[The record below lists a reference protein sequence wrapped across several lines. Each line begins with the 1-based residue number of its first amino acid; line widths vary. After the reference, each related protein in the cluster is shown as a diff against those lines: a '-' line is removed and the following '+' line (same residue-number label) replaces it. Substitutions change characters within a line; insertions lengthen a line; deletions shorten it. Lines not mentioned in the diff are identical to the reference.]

1 MGTKSSVKGKPK
13 MAKKSAS
20 SSNKRIHV
28 ISRDGGWAVKKE
40 GNLKASKDYSTKAA
54 AIKGAKRSSKGHY
67 VVIHNKD
74 GSIESIE
81 TTESGEQR
89 ATSFLRTARNLEL
102 QGPPD
107 WSARL
112 EEYLYDAPSE
122 RGG

>member
-1 MGTKSSVKGKPK
+1 
-13 MAKKSAS
+13 MAKRSAS
-20 SSNKRIHV
+20 SSKKRIHV
-28 ISRDGGWAVKKE
+28 ISRNGGWAVKKE
-40 GNLKASKDYSTKAA
+40 GNLKATKVYSTKAA

-67 VVIHNKD
+67 VVIHKKD

-81 TTESGEQR
+81 PAESGELH
-89 ATSFLRTARNLEL
+89 ATSFLRTARKLEL
-102 QGPPD
+102 QGPAD